1 MVIEE
6 KDFKLTSDTGIFW
19 DLELL
24 HTIRPKGKP
33 ERQEFAIEGYGL
45 SLPSCMKRI
54 INYRLSNKKEVYNLK
69 EFLSEYVRES
79 NELKTILKD
88 F

>member
-45 SLPSCMKRI
+45 SLPNCMKRI
-54 INYRLSNKKEVYNLK
+54 INYFFVKKESCRMKKPKQGNNQGK
-69 EFLSEYVRES
+69 IKKHKIRRS
-79 NELKTILKD
+79 
-88 F
+88 

>member
-6 KDFKLTSDTGIFW
+6 KDFKITSDTGIFW

-33 ERQEFAIEGYGL
+33 ERQEFTIEGYGL
-45 SLPSCMKRI
+45 SLTNCMKRI

-69 EFLSEYVRES
+69 EFLNEYVRES